1 MSLRSRYKVFL
12 GSQISKAMFCEIL
25 PDVAVH
31 KSMDVH
37 KSTDVHKS
45 KVLRDLGMA

>member
-31 KSMDVH
+31 KFMDAQLLAVSGVIEH
-37 KSTDVHKS
+37 T
-45 KVLRDLGMA
+45 

>member
-12 GSQISKAMFCEIL
+12 GSQIGNAMFCEIL

-31 KSMDVH
+31 KCMDARLLAVSGVIEH
-37 KSTDVHKS
+37 T
-45 KVLRDLGMA
+45 